1 MSSHASNSRGWGA
14 VVVVVVVVVV
24 GGAVIMLNGYA
35 GLECS
40 GVFKPFFNYLILLA
54 QPFMLRT
61 IFLEFCIFVVRTKQ
75 HVVGSTTQSIFYVH

>member
-14 VVVVVVVVVV
+14 VVVVVV
-24 GGAVIMLNGYA
+24 GAVIILNGYA

-61 IFLEFCIFVVRTKQ
+61 IFLEFCIFVVQTKQ
-75 HVVGSTTQSIFYVH
+75 HVVGSTQSIFYVH